1 MVPLFFNREETQHRS
16 PLTQIVVAEPEHKL
30 GAKRRDHSADISAS
44 AFFFW
49 AFLLSC
55 QLSFSSFAVCW
66 CLWLKKNKPWGLRL
80 NLVTWSL
87 TLSLSLRL
95 YSCTRMCSETWEQ
108 HTTWDINQAPINN
121 GRTSFYISV
130 GLTDNKNTNKQR
142 LDLIYCL
149 IKTDGELSS
158 ATSSQSLLK
167 TIQLYCATRSQPGT
181 CTDLEFKTAIQ

>member
-1 MVPLFFNREETQHRS
+1 MVPLFSTERRPSIGHLWPKLWWLNQSTNWEPKEEITAQTFQ
-16 PLTQIVVAEPEHKL
+16 LQL
-30 GAKRRDHSADISAS
+30 
-44 AFFFW
+44 FFFW

-55 QLSFSSFAVCW
+55 QLSFSSFAMCW
-66 CLWLKKNKPWGLRL
+66 CLWLKKKKPWGLRL

>member
-1 MVPLFFNREETQHRS
+1 MVPLFSTERRPSTGHLWPKLWWLNQSTNWEPKEEITAQTFQ
-16 PLTQIVVAEPEHKL
+16 LQL
-30 GAKRRDHSADISAS
+30 L
-44 AFFFW
+44 FFW

-55 QLSFSSFAVCW
+55 QLSFSSFAMCW
-66 CLWLKKNKPWGLRL
+66 CLWLKKKPWGLRL

-167 TIQLYCATRSQPGT
+167 TIQLYCATRSRPGT